1 MDMTLAEI
9 AQMVGG
15 TVVGDGS
22 VRLRGLNGIR
32 EARAGELTFVA
43 DSRYESYIECTNASA
58 LIVPRRIRGG
68 PKPLV
73 QVDDPRHAL
82 FILLRRIE
90 ADIRRSLSG
99 IHPSAVVDS
108 GARLGRDVS
117 IGAHAVISEGA
128 DLGDG
133 VSVGAGTYVGTY
145 CRIGTQTLI
154 MPNVTILDRVEIGA
168 RCILHS
174 GAVIGADGFG
184 FVEHDGVQVKVP
196 QVGTVVIGDDVEI
209 GANSCIDRATFGATR
224 VGNGSKIDNLV
235 QIGHNVQLGR
245 NAIVCGN
252 AGIAGSTLLGDNVIV
267 GAGAGLA
274 GHIEIGEGAKIA
286 GYSGVTKSVP
296 AGATVFG
303 YPAVDA
309 DKNRRM
315 QAALRQ
321 LPDTLR
327 RIRSLE
333 QRIAQ
338 LEGN

>member
-9 AQMVGG
+9 AQIVGG

-22 VRLRGLNGIR
+22 VRIHGLNGIR
-32 EARAGELTFVA
+32 EARNGELTFVA
-43 DSRYESYIECTNASA
+43 DSRYGSYIDSTQASA
-58 LIVPRRIRGG
+58 ILVSRRITCG
-68 PKPLV
+68 PKPLI
-73 QVDDPRHAL
+73 QVDDPRQAL
-82 FILLRRIE
+82 LILLSRME
-90 ADIRRSLSG
+90 ADLFRSVPG
-99 IHPSAVVDS
+99 IHPSAVVDK
-108 GARLGRDVS
+108 GAQLGRDVT

-128 DLGDG
+128 KLGDG
-133 VSVGAGTYVGTY
+133 VTVGAGAYVGAH
-145 CRIGTQTLI
+145 CRIDTQTI
-154 MPNVTILDRVEIGA
+154 IKPNVTILDRVEIGA

-174 GAVIGADGFG
+174 GSVIGADGFG

-209 GANSCIDRATFGATR
+209 GANTCIDRATFGATR
-224 VGNGSKIDNLV
+224 VGSGSKIDNLV

-309 DKNRRM
+309 EKNRRM

-327 RIRSLE
+327 RIRHLE